1 MSERFILT
9 GAVTLDAHSAAAFT
23 ISGKVGG
30 VVGAPMPDRLY
41 SLAPRAQL
49 ATDFDVV
56 GVHDIATVPVK
67 FMDKKNNAD
76 CSEPDAC
83 RGFFALAGTL
93 EVLEHDP
100 RYRATFTL
108 TDLYRHDDTTNTIG
122 APFAGTITGCVN
134 ANRS

>member
-1 MSERFILT
+1 MMLRLASLALSSACLVACGSSPSDPANPDAASSGDATADTSADAPAIAGDCSGVSERFILT

-56 GVHDIATVPVK
+56 GVHDI
-67 FMDKKNNAD
+67 
-76 CSEPDAC
+76 
-83 RGFFALAGTL
+83 
-93 EVLEHDP
+93 
-100 RYRATFTL
+100 
-108 TDLYRHDDTTNTIG
+108 
-122 APFAGTITGCVN
+122 
-134 ANRS
+134 